1 MAEIV
6 NLRRAKKQRRRAE
19 AAQAAEQQRLL
30 HGRTRAERKLQ
41 EAEKSRADQTLRSAR
56 LEPDEVE

>member
-30 HGRTRAERKLQ
+30 HGRTRAEKQLQKL
-41 EAEKSRADQTLRSAR
+41 EKSRTDQTLRGAQ
-56 LEPDEVE
+56 LEPDDAG